1 LPENQEKQAMS
12 DWIFQPPPVVGV
24 EIAGTA
30 ARFPVRRIFCVG
42 RNYAAHAREMGRDPE
57 REFPFFFTKPADAI
71 VPDGQAVAYPPE
83 TSNFHYEIE
92 LVVAIGK
99 EGFDIPVEQA
109 RDYIFGY
116 TVGNDLTR
124 RDLQLEAREKGRPWD
139 WGKAFDDSAVISP
152 LRRIEDVGH
161 PEHGRIWLA
170 VNGETK
176 QDQDIADLIWSV
188 PEIVSILSRSM
199 RIKPGDL
206 IYTGTPAGVGP
217 IKVGDRVTGG
227 IDGLGTHA
235 IEIVAP

>member
-1 LPENQEKQAMS
+1 MS

-24 EIAGTA
+24 EIAGTD

-42 RNYAAHAREMGRDPE
+42 RNYAAHAREM
-57 REFPFFFTKPADAI
+57 
-71 VPDGQAVAYPPE
+71 GQAVAYPPE

-152 LRRIEDVGH
+152 LRRVEEVGH
-161 PEHGRIWLA
+161 PDHGRIWLA

-217 IKVGDRVTGG
+217 IKIGDQVTGG